1 LVFFVLELFWIGC
14 VVFGCFGF
22 VFGLF
27 CCVVFAFANEKIEVG
42 RYRPLTPI
50 KVFQFF
56 EKIDENE

>member
-1 LVFFVLELFWIGC
+1 LVLFVLELFWIGC
-14 VVFGCFGF
+14 VVF

>member
-1 LVFFVLELFWIGC
+1 MLSGWVEEDMI
-14 VVFGCFGF
+14 GF
-22 VFGLF
+22 VGLIVWF
-27 CCVVFAFANEKIEVG
+27 DCLVCCVIFAFANEKIEVG